1 MDRVLRKIEP
11 GSIILLHDGLLDRS
25 KTAQALPLLLN
36 GLKKKG
42 YQVIPLTEMLEMEQ
56 SEFDSLAQEPFYT
69 LINERKKVL

>member
-42 YQVIPLTEMLEMEQ
+42 YQLVTVSEMAAARGGAVSGGVYSQ
-56 SEFDSLAQEPFYT
+56 FYP
-69 LINERKKVL
+69 